1 MRKKSYVLNPRI
13 QVTISGMIF
22 AYNQERT
29 MSAFRLPYL
38 LLVHVIGC
46 VLLFSTVTVASAKD
60 DDAHYDR
67 ISLLATAS
75 NEVDNDILEATLS
88 VYREGSNPS
97 LLSEEVNST
106 IQWAIGEAKKVSGV
120 TVQTLGYQ
128 TNPVYQ
134 QQRLSAWRVRQS
146 LRLESRDIAK
156 LSQLIGKLQ
165 ERLAVGRVGYRI
177 SAQRRNAVEEGL
189 ISEAIA
195 LFQQRAKL
203 VAKQMGRSR
212 YRVVEMTI
220 NTGGAPMQ
228 PMMRAEMAA
237 MADTRSSPS
246 FEAGAQTVMVS
257 ISGTIELQ
265 LD

>member
-1 MRKKSYVLNPRI
+1 
-13 QVTISGMIF
+13 
-22 AYNQERT
+22 
-29 MSAFRLPYL
+29 MSKTHLPYWL
-38 LLVHVIGC
+38 PLIVAT
-46 VLLFSTVTVASAKD
+46 VLLPLIVATVLLPLVAGAD
-60 DDAHYDR
+60 DEVTHYDR
-67 ISLLATAS
+67 ISLQAMAS
-75 NEVDNDILEATLS
+75 AEVENDILEATLS

-177 SAQRRNAVEEGL
+177 STQRRNNVEESL
-189 ISEAIA
+189 ITEAIT
-195 LFQQRAKL
+195 LFQQRAEL

-212 YRVVEMTI
+212 YRVVQMSI
-220 NTGGAPMQ
+220 DTGGAPMQ
-228 PMMRAEMAA
+228 PMMRAEMSA
-237 MADTRSSPS
+237 MADARISPN
-246 FEAGAQTVMVS
+246 FEVGAQTVRVS
-257 ISGTIELQ
+257 IHGTIELQ

>member
-1 MRKKSYVLNPRI
+1 
-13 QVTISGMIF
+13 
-22 AYNQERT
+22 
-29 MSAFRLPYL
+29 MSKTHLPYWL
-38 LLVHVIGC
+38 PLIVAT
-46 VLLFSTVTVASAKD
+46 VLLPLVAGAD
-60 DDAHYDR
+60 DDVTHYDR
-67 ISLLATAS
+67 ISLQAMAS
-75 NEVDNDILEATLS
+75 AEVENDILEATLS
-88 VYREGSNPS
+88 VHREGSNPS

-177 SAQRRNAVEEGL
+177 STQRRNNVEESL
-189 ISEAIA
+189 ITEAIT
-195 LFQQRAKL
+195 LFQQRAEL

-212 YRVVEMTI
+212 YRVVQMSI
-220 NTGGAPMQ
+220 DTGGAPMQ
-228 PMMRAEMAA
+228 PMMRAEMSA
-237 MADTRSSPS
+237 MADARISPN
-246 FEAGAQTVMVS
+246 FEVGAQTVRVS
-257 ISGTIELQ
+257 IHGTIELQ

>member
-1 MRKKSYVLNPRI
+1 
-13 QVTISGMIF
+13 
-22 AYNQERT
+22 
-29 MSAFRLPYL
+29 MSKTHLPYWL
-38 LLVHVIGC
+38 PLIVAT
-46 VLLFSTVTVASAKD
+46 VLLPLVAGADDEVT
-60 DDAHYDR
+60 HYDR
-67 ISLLATAS
+67 ISLQAMAS
-75 NEVDNDILEATLS
+75 AEVENDILEATLS
-88 VYREGSNPS
+88 VHREGSNPS

-177 SAQRRNAVEEGL
+177 STQRRNNVEESL
-189 ISEAIA
+189 ITEAIT
-195 LFQQRAKL
+195 LFQQRAEL

-212 YRVVEMTI
+212 YRVVQMSI
-220 NTGGAPMQ
+220 DTGGAPMQ
-228 PMMRAEMAA
+228 PMMRAEMSA
-237 MADTRSSPS
+237 MADARISPN
-246 FEAGAQTVMVS
+246 FEVGAQTVRVS
-257 ISGTIELQ
+257 IHGTIELQ

>member
-1 MRKKSYVLNPRI
+1 MP
-13 QVTISGMIF
+13 
-22 AYNQERT
+22 
-29 MSAFRLPYL
+29 AFRLPYL
-38 LLVHVIGC
+38 LSIYVVGC
-46 VLLFSTVTVASAKD
+46 VLLLSTVAVASAKD

-67 ISLLATAS
+67 ISLVATAS
-75 NEVDNDILEATLS
+75 DEVDNDILEATLS

-177 SAQRRNAVEEGL
+177 SAQRRNAVEESL
-189 ISEAIA
+189 ITEAIT
-195 LFQQRAKL
+195 LFQQRAEL

-212 YRVVEMTI
+212 YRVVQMAI
-220 NTGGAPMQ
+220 NTGGVPMQ

-246 FEAGAQTVMVS
+246 FEAGAQTVTVS
-257 ISGTIELQ
+257 INGMIELQ

>member
-1 MRKKSYVLNPRI
+1 MSKIHLSYW
-13 QVTISGMIF
+13 
-22 AYNQERT
+22 
-29 MSAFRLPYL
+29 LPL
-38 LLVHVIGC
+38 IVAA
-46 VLLFSTVTVASAKD
+46 VLLPLVVAAD
-60 DDAHYDR
+60 DELTHYDR
-67 ISLLATAS
+67 ISLQATAS
-75 NEVDNDILEATLS
+75 AEVENDILEATLS
-88 VYREGSNPS
+88 VYREGSNPA
-97 LLSEEVNST
+97 LLSEAVNAT

-146 LRLESRDIAK
+146 LRLESKDIAR

-177 SAQRRNAVEEGL
+177 SALRRNSVEESL
-189 ISEAIA
+189 IAEAIA
-195 LFQQRAKL
+195 LFQRRAEL

-212 YRVVEMTI
+212 YRVVQMGI
-220 NTGGAPMQ
+220 DTGGAPMQ
-228 PMMRAEMAA
+228 PMMRAEMSA
-237 MADTRSSPS
+237 MADARISPS
-246 FEAGAQTVMVS
+246 FEAGAQTVRVS

>member
-1 MRKKSYVLNPRI
+1 ML
-13 QVTISGMIF
+13 T
-22 AYNQERT
+22 
-29 MSAFRLPYL
+29 FRLPHL
-38 LLVHVIGC
+38 LLLHVIAC
-46 VLLFSTVTVASAKD
+46 VVLLSTVTVANAKD
-60 DDAHYDR
+60 DDSHYDR

-75 NEVDNDILEATLS
+75 DEVDNDILEATLS

-97 LLSEEVNST
+97 LLSEEVNSA
-106 IQWAIGEAKKVSGV
+106 IQWAIGEAKKVSGI

-146 LRLESRDIAK
+146 LRLESKDIAK

-165 ERLAVGRVGYRI
+165 ERLTVGRVGYRV
-177 SAQRRNAVEEGL
+177 SAQRRNAVEESL
-189 ISEAIA
+189 ITEVIA
-195 LFQQRAKL
+195 LFQRRAEL

-212 YRVVEMTI
+212 YRVVQMSI
-220 NTGGAPMQ
+220 NTGGAPMR
-228 PMMRAEMAA
+228 PMMRAEMSA
-237 MADTRSSPS
+237 MADTRTSPS